1 MTVSVSL
8 HIIYNITCRLVL
20 LVCLSI
26 IVSKNSSLCAFVWKA
41 GAKVRDLFLT
51 TKCFR
56 KFFWTFFSGGWL
68 HAPKGLIPSRSLS
81 PAKVD
86 IGCRILYKGETLL
99 RLSHQVSHT
108 LFQCRISLDCGCK
121 STRFQHNCQTYHLIF
136 LTLFWNLFVTCWFTT
151 TQNKDFLKTTEQ
163 EGNRTHIIILR
174 ARMYAHVEGY
184 GSSDK
189 CIVLI
194 VHRRYVEFK
203 KLWGSICYCCLLF
216 LWIHRKRG
224 RKISSNRE
232 IPKMACRAMTESIKI
247 TAFFRPTSG
256 NLFLPSSFH
265 LLLKRP
271 ADGGFGCERTS
282 FHPPFSLLSSVKLLP
297 AFELFR

>member
-1 MTVSVSL
+1 MQTCTTCL
-8 HIIYNITCRLVL
+8 FIYNRF
-20 LVCLSI
+20 
-26 IVSKNSSLCAFVWKA
+26 KE
-41 GAKVRDLFLT
+41 LFFM
-51 TKCFR
+51 CFR
-56 KFFWTFFSGGWL
+56 LKSGCKGKRFIFNHQIFSKVFFQFLSGGWL
-68 HAPKGLIPSRSLS
+68 YAPKGLIPSRSLS

-99 RLSHQVSHT
+99 RLSHQVSYT

-121 STRFQHNCQTYHLIF
+121 GRRFQHNCQTYHLIF
-136 LTLFWNLFVTCWFTT
+136 LTLFWNLFVTRWFTT
-151 TQNKDFLKTTEQ
+151 GHHKYFLKTTAQ
-163 EGNRTHIIILR
+163 EENRTHIIILR

-232 IPKMACRAMTESIKI
+232 IPKRLVVQWLN
-247 TAFFRPTSG
+247 P
-256 NLFLPSSFH
+256 
-265 LLLKRP
+265 
-271 ADGGFGCERTS
+271 
-282 FHPPFSLLSSVKLLP
+282 
-297 AFELFR
+297 

>member
-1 MTVSVSL
+1 M
-8 HIIYNITCRLVL
+8 
-20 LVCLSI
+20 
-26 IVSKNSSLCAFVWKA
+26 
-41 GAKVRDLFLT
+41 
-51 TKCFR
+51 
-56 KFFWTFFSGGWL
+56 
-68 HAPKGLIPSRSLS
+68 
-81 PAKVD
+81 
-86 IGCRILYKGETLL
+86 
-99 RLSHQVSHT
+99 
-108 LFQCRISLDCGCK
+108 
-121 STRFQHNCQTYHLIF
+121 RFQHNCQTYHLIF

-151 TQNKDFLKTTEQ
+151 GHHKYFLKTTEQ
-163 EGNRTHIIILR
+163 KENRIHIIILR
-174 ARMYAHVEGY
+174 ACMYAHVEGY

-232 IPKMACRAMTESIKI
+232 IPEMACRAMTESIKI

-282 FHPPFSLLSSVKLLP
+282 FHPPFSLLSSVILLP
-297 AFELFR
+297 AGQRLKADCEGTWEARMKGGWGEVLSFLTDWLSACSN

>member
-99 RLSHQVSHT
+99 RLSHQVSYT

-121 STRFQHNCQTYHLIF
+121 GRRFQPNCQTYHLIF
-136 LTLFWNLFVTCWFTT
+136 LTLFWNLFVTYWFTT
-151 TQNKDFLKTTEQ
+151 TQKKDFLKTTEQ
-163 EGNRTHIIILR
+163 EGNGIYIIILK
-174 ARMYAHVEGY
+174 AR
-184 GSSDK
+184 
-189 CIVLI
+189 I
-194 VHRRYVEFK
+194 
-203 KLWGSICYCCLLF
+203 
-216 LWIHRKRG
+216 
-224 RKISSNRE
+224 
-232 IPKMACRAMTESIKI
+232 
-247 TAFFRPTSG
+247 
-256 NLFLPSSFH
+256 
-265 LLLKRP
+265 
-271 ADGGFGCERTS
+271 RTQEKS
-282 FHPPFSLLSSVKLLP
+282 
-297 AFELFR
+297 